1 MGVFSFAR
9 VTTFDMERRAL
20 LSLRVPRDFEGVFR
34 EVVRSRMAY
43 ARDNGFTEYPESV
56 ELLRSVG

>member
-1 MGVFSFAR
+1 
-9 VTTFDMERRAL
+9 MECLMRHLEFEVDPRL
-20 LSLRVPRDFEGVFR
+20 LNDAIPAADAGDGIFR

-56 ELLRSVG
+56 ELLRSVE